1 MLFRSQ
7 TLAPELRW
15 IGKRNGK
22 VHHVA
27 DYMGASREEKELRIE
42 EILGIC
48 SRHSYTHLFAGYG
61 FMAEDADFIQAV
73 EDAGVVFVGPSS
85 RVIRKAGSKDEAKQ
99 LARKLGVSV
108 TPGEDR
114 ICALT
119 LIRKA
124 GENPLEQFKTWIQQH
139 QLLLSKQFESKTLE
153 EQADELIQAVASMQI
168 ELISIE
174 EIQQE
179 TKIQLG
185 KLWQEFPGRRIQIGR
200 AHV

>member
-1 MLFRSQ
+1 MSLITWGLTGRKGTQNRRNTGNLFQTFIHPSFCRIWLHGGRCRFYPGCGRCRS
-7 TLAPELRW
+7 
-15 IGKRNGK
+15 
-22 VHHVA
+22 
-27 DYMGASREEKELRIE
+27 
-42 EILGIC
+42 
-48 SRHSYTHLFAGYG
+48 
-61 FMAEDADFIQAV
+61 
-73 EDAGVVFVGPSS
+73 GVCRPSS

-153 EQADELIQAVASMQI
+153 EQADELIQAASSMQI
-168 ELISIE
+168 ELISIKKSSRKHKFNLE
-174 EIQQE
+174 NYGRNS
-179 TKIQLG
+179 LG
-185 KLWQEFPGRRIQIGR
+185 GES
-200 AHV
+200 V